1 MTVGVHHEIC
11 LESAQNKLPM
21 KKTRGDGLVYQPTYI
36 DKRTGERKTAS
47 TWWVQYFVKGAR
59 FRESTNS
66 RSRPEAEDFLQ
77 QRLKAGAQGTP
88 VGPKAGK
95 ATFEDLAKIL
105 LDDYRA
111 KGRRSL
117 GRVEDAVGHLRRFF
131 ATTHAG
137 EISGDLIG
145 RYVSS
150 RQQEGAAA
158 ATINRELGA
167 LRRAFRLAQSAGKVA
182 FRPEILM
189 LPEDNR
195 REDFFEAAEYQTVL
209 DNLPEYLRPVIQ
221 TAYITGWRINSE
233 ILTREKRHVDL
244 DSGCLRFESDGA
256 NDEKGRS
263 FPLATELRK
272 VLLRQLEKTAE
283 IEQNTGRIIP
293 WLFHREGKPI
303 KDFRKAW
310 TAACQRAGVV
320 GKVPDDFRRTAVR
333 NLERAGV
340 SRFAAMMM
348 VGHRSESI
356 YHSIALIDEVVL
368 DESAAKLTAFHR
380 LERNNEARRVRSPAE
395 RNPHD
400 KE

>member
-11 LESAQNKLPM
+11 LESAQNKLAM

-36 DKRTGERKTAS
+36 DKHTGERKTAS

-66 RSRPEAEDFLQ
+66 RSRSEAEDFLQ

-95 ATFEDLAKIL
+95 VTFEDLATML
-105 LDDYRA
+105 LDNYRA
-111 KGRRSL
+111 KGRRSV
-117 GRVEDAVGHLRRFF
+117 GRVEDAIGHLGGFF
-131 ATTHAG
+131 EATHAS
-137 EISGDLIG
+137 EINADLIA

-182 FRPEILM
+182 FRPEISM

-195 REDFFEAAEYQTVL
+195 REDFFEAAEYQAVL

-233 ILTREKRHVDL
+233 ILTLQNRHVDL
-244 DSGCLRFESDGA
+244 DSECLRFESGRA
-256 NDEKGRS
+256 LDEKGRS
-263 FPLATELRK
+263 FPLTTELRA
-272 VLLRQLEKTAE
+272 LLVRQLEKTAE
-283 IEQNTGRIIP
+283 LEPRTGRIIS
-293 WLFHREGKPI
+293 WLFHRDGKPI
-303 KDFRKAW
+303 RDFRKAW
-310 TAACQRAGVV
+310 KVACQRAGVV

-340 SRFAAMMM
+340 SRSAAMMM

-356 YHSIALIDEVVL
+356 YRGITHTDEVVL
-368 DESAAKLTAFHR
+368 VESAAKLASFHQSEKSR
-380 LERNNEARRVRSPAE
+380 
-395 RNPHD
+395 
-400 KE
+400 